1 MKPLFIILDSGHGGI
16 VNGKYTTAPA
26 KMHDYGN
33 GNIAYEGV
41 LNRNVK
47 AKLMELLLKEGIA
60 FEDVSRGDYDSPLS
74 MRVLLANDLY
84 EKFHKTHRMLYLSLH
99 SNAGGGTGFEV
110 WTSPGK
116 TLSDQYAQIWCEEIK
131 KDFPEFA
138 LRSDKTDGDLDKEE
152 KFYVL
157 MFTHMPA
164 VLGELLF
171 FDNYN
176 DYKYLRDPRFT
187 DRLAKNILN
196 FLIRAKTE
204 LL

>member
-1 MKPLFIILDSGHGGI
+1 MKPLFIILDAGHGGI
-16 VNGKYTTAPA
+16 VDGKYTTAPS

-33 GNIAYEGV
+33 GEIAYEGV
-41 LNRNVK
+41 INRRVK
-47 AKLMELLLKEGIA
+47 TKLMEYLLKEGIA
-60 FEDVSRGDYDSPLS
+60 FDDVSRGDLDTPLS
-74 MRVLLANDLY
+74 TRVILANNMY
-84 EKFHKTHRMLYLSLH
+84 EKFRKTHRILYLSIH
-99 SNAGGGTGFEV
+99 SNAGKGTGFEV

-116 TLSDQYAQIWCEEIK
+116 TLADKYAQIWCEEIK
-131 KDFPEFA
+131 KDFPEFT
-138 LRSDKTDGDLDKEE
+138 LRADLGDGDLDKEE

-157 MFTHMPA
+157 MFTDMPA